1 MNVHTATCSF
11 SVELYKQWYT
21 LADFFPNCNFRGVFL
36 HIINFAVRI
45 SEAAMKGVEDIIFH
59 NHGARWKGTPSY
71 CDFFRGFCS
80 ILFAGRFS
88 EAAMGRA
95 EVRGHNMI
103 NTRLSSVQRSI
114 EGCDRWGEG
123 WGMLYLKAPV
133 VQWRDIQP

>member
-1 MNVHTATCSF
+1 MGDYTGAHT
-11 SVELYKQWYT
+11 V
-21 LADFFPNCNFRGVFL
+21 
-36 HIINFAVRI
+36 I
-45 SEAAMKGVEDIIFH
+45 
-59 NHGARWKGTPSY
+59 
-71 CDFFRGFCS
+71 FRGFCS

-123 WGMLYLKAPV
+123 WGILYFDALV
-133 VQWRDIQP
+133 V